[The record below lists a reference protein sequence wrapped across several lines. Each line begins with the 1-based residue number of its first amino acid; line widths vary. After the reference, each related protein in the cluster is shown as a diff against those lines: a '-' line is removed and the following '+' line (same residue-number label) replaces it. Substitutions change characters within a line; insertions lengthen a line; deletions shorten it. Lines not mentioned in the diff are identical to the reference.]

1 MKRKILFIVF
11 ATFLIMTLFSIRV
24 NAVTDFSFEKEK
36 LDVTLNGIAFIN
48 YNGGSGEITWESDNN
63 DIASVDNGIVTGKK
77 IGKTNIKA
85 TRGGETATC
94 EVNVVYSGITIVG
107 NQYSNVSSV
116 NLFIGEHDTENLV
129 AKVEDGN
136 SEEVSNPSVTWTS
149 NDTNTVTVDKTTGAI
164 KAVKKGKATITASVA
179 GASDTCEVIVYDS
192 PKFTDFSNAKYET
205 ELNWTTENLQI
216 KGITPNSDNNTSYY
230 YIITSNNTKPNIIK
244 TTNGSIDTEKMKNT
258 IENFSIN
265 TDENYIYTRNISKY
279 AELNQDMYIWIIQ
292 ESRLED
298 NYYDE
303 NGNYVKY
310 ATRFVTDGKKI
321 TRAELPKL
329 NLILQTFNIGYW
341 NSTTSNEENNYTY
354 INFNFPTEVE
364 NRKFLL
370 KIGRITD
377 NSILSKIQKN
387 DYTGIT
393 ELLNYAKSHDS
404 IYLQQ
409 LTTTSEAYFR
419 SDTSLF
425 DGNKL
430 LQNKG
435 YYYIYVEFDD
445 ENGKYYPIEGV
456 TLGQAWLSSSSD
468 SWDLWAY
475 TSDDFQWDN
484 LSSTTQETPKKTE
497 DDTVAKDIIPQTGV
511 TYVALFSL
519 VGITLLGVFFYK
531 KYNKYKDIKF

>member
-11 ATFLIMTLFSIRV
+11 ATLLIMTIFSIRV
-24 NAVTDFSFEKEK
+24 NAVTDFTFEEEK
-36 LDVTLNGIAFIN
+36 LDVTLNGIAFIHC
-48 YNGGSGEITWESDNN
+48 NGGSGEITWKSDNN
-63 DIASVDNGIVTGKK
+63 DIASVENGTVTGKK

-94 EVNVVYSGITIVG
+94 EVNVVYSGITIGG
-107 NQYSNVSSV
+107 NQSNSVSSV
-116 NLFIGEHDTENLV
+116 NLIIGEHDTEKLV

-136 SEEVSNPSVTWTS
+136 FEEVSNASVTWTS
-149 NDTNTVTVDKTTGAI
+149 NDPNTVTVDKATGVI
-164 KAVKKGKATITASVA
+164 KAVKQGKATITATVA
-179 GASDTCEVIVYDS
+179 GASDTCEVVVYDS

-205 ELNWTTENLQI
+205 ALNWTTETLQI
-216 KGITPNSDNNTSYY
+216 TGIKPNNNDYTNYY

-244 TTNGSIDTEKMKNT
+244 TTNGSINTEKMKNT
-258 IENFSIN
+258 IENFSVN

-279 AELNQDMYIWIIQ
+279 AELNQDMYIWILQ
-292 ESRLED
+292 ESRLGD
-298 NYYDE
+298 NYYNE
-303 NGNYVKY
+303 NGNYVSY

-329 NLILQTFNIGYW
+329 NLILQTFSISYW
-341 NSTTSNEENNYTY
+341 NSTTSNEKNNYTY
-354 INFNFPTEVE
+354 IKFNFPTQVE
-364 NRKFLL
+364 NRKFTL
-370 KIGRITD
+370 KIGKITD

-404 IYLQQ
+404 IYSQN

-425 DGNKL
+425 DGKKL

-497 DDTVAKDIIPQTGV
+497 DDTVAKRCSSTHGCDICCFNF
-511 TYVALFSL
+511 FSL
-519 VGITLLGVFFYK
+519 YNIVRCFFLQE
-531 KYNKYKDIKF
+531 I

>member
-11 ATFLIMTLFSIRV
+11 AAFLIMTIFSIKV
-24 NAVTDFSFEKEK
+24 NAADFSFEVQSI
-36 LDVTLNGIAFIN
+36 DVTLNGTRYISFS
-48 YNGGSGEITWESDNN
+48 GGDGEITWKSD
-63 DIASVDNGIVTGKK
+63 DDSIASVDDGTVTGKK

-94 EVNVVYSGITIVG
+94 EVNVVYSGITIGG

-116 NLFIGEHDTENLV
+116 NLIIGEHDTEKLV

-136 SEEVSNPSVTWTS
+136 FEEVSNPSVTWTS
-149 NDTNTVTVDKTTGAI
+149 NDPNTVTVDKTTGVI
-164 KAVKKGKATITASVA
+164 KAVKQGEATITASVA
-179 GASDTCEVIVYDS
+179 GVSDSCEVIVYDS

-205 ELNWTTENLQI
+205 ALNWTTETLQI
-216 KGITPNSDNNTSYY
+216 KGIKPNVDDYTNYY
-230 YIITSNNTKPNIIK
+230 YIITSNNTKPNITK
-244 TTNGSIDTEKMKNT
+244 TTRGSLDTEKMKNT

-279 AELNQDMYIWIIQ
+279 AELNQDMYIWILQ
-292 ESRLED
+292 ESRLGD
-298 NYYDE
+298 SYYDE
-303 NGNYVKY
+303 NGNYVSY
-310 ATRFVTDGKKI
+310 VTRFVTDGKKI

-329 NLILQTFNIGYW
+329 NLILQTFSIGYW
-341 NSTTSNEENNYTY
+341 NSTTSNEEDNYTY
-354 INFNFPTEVE
+354 IKFNFPTQVE
-364 NRKFLL
+364 NRKFTL
-370 KIGRITD
+370 KIGKITD
-377 NSILSKIQKN
+377 NAILSKIQKN

-393 ELLNYAKSHDS
+393 ELLNYAKGHDS
-404 IYLQQ
+404 IYSQQ

-425 DGNKL
+425 DGNKV

-475 TSDDFQWDN
+475 TSSDFQWDN

-497 DDTVAKDIIPQTGV
+497 DNTVAKGILPRTGV
-511 TYVALFSL
+511 TSFALVSL
-519 VGITLLGVFFYK
+519 VGMTLLGVFFYK
-531 KYNKYKDIKF
+531 KYNKYKDIK